1 MSAISNRHQFVKL
14 DAKSKPFAGQRLV
27 RVIAKKSKDGTYG
40 PNLTESLCVSVPH
53 LSVESVQAAIPSL
66 MAHIVGMV
74 ENAQDSIV
82 CETRKETGADTIGD
96 DEIGLDKVIAYLDA
110 VAKGNRV
117 TSEYLTKWFEDTY
130 ALAAA
135 EFISIACKF
144 PVDMNELTPDQVRV
158 VETKTNVLSGMFTG
172 WSSGKYSP
180 DIPKLRAM
188 VKFVEF
194 VGEGADSRLTIYGDK
209 AGKMLETKLA
219 EVSSDAL
226 GF

>member
-14 DAKSKPFAGQRLV
+14 DAKSKPYAGQRLV

-40 PNLTESLCVSVPH
+40 PNLKESMCVSVPGVTM
-53 LSVESVQAAIPSL
+53 SEVTQAIDSL
-66 MAHIVGMV
+66 MPHIVRMV
-74 ENAQDSIV
+74 EDAQDSIV
-82 CETRKETGADTIGD
+82 CELRKESGADTVGD
-96 DEIGLDKVIAYLDA
+96 DEIALDKVIAYLDA

-117 TSEYLTKWFEDTY
+117 TSEYLGKWFEDTY

-135 EFISIACKF
+135 EFISLACRF
-144 PVDMNELTPDQVRV
+144 GSDPEAWTPDQVRV
-158 VETKTNVLSGMFTG
+158 VETKTNVLSGMFIG

-194 VGEGADSRLTIYGDK
+194 VGEGADSRLCVYGEK

-219 EVSSDAL
+219 EVSEDAL